1 MQFLPIIRK
10 NSSIVPLGD
19 APENALLRQGKY
31 KNPAPQFYGQQHSCP
46 MNSFHKLI
54 GRSRQMQNLFTLLQ
68 QVAGVD
74 TNVLIT
80 GETGTGKELVAEA
93 LHAISPR
100 RQGPMI
106 KVNCLALV
114 ENLLDSEL
122 FGHVRGAFTGAHAD
136 RTGRVEAA
144 QKGTLFLD
152 EIGDLSQ
159 RIQLKFLRFLQ
170 EKEYERVGES
180 KTRRAD
186 VRIVAATNADLT
198 RRVVEGSFRRDLYYR
213 LKVVNIHMPG
223 LRERAGDIPLL
234 VDHFCRHF
242 AEKFKKRMQGVSPEA
257 MHILLNY
264 PWPGNVRQ
272 LEHALEHGVLL
283 SSEEMVEPGHLPEEI
298 LEHAFKSMHQK
309 GSNEAERE
317 KLVCALEAALGK
329 KTEAARMLGVSR
341 RTIYRKLH
349 KYGLF

>member
-1 MQFLPIIRK
+1 MQYLPIIRK
-10 NSSIVPLGD
+10 DSSTVPLWD
-19 APENALLRQGKY
+19 LPERDLLSQGKL
-31 KNPAPQFYGQQHSCP
+31 KKPDPQFYGQQHSCP

-54 GRSRQMQNLFTLLQ
+54 GRSRQMRNLFTLLQ

-74 TNVLIT
+74 TTLLIT

-100 RQGPMI
+100 RKGPKI

-122 FGHVRGAFTGAHAD
+122 FGHVRGAFTGAHTD

-144 QKGTLFLD
+144 QNGTLFLD

-159 RIQLKFLRFLQ
+159 HIQLKLLRFLQ

-180 KTRRAD
+180 KTSKAD
-186 VRIVAATNADLT
+186 VRIVAATNADLV
-198 RRVVEGSFRRDLYYR
+198 RKVAEGSFRKDLYYR
-213 LKVVNIHMPG
+213 LKVVNIHMPR

-234 VDHFCRHF
+234 VDHFCRLY
-242 AEKFKKRMQGVSPEA
+242 AEKFKKPVQGVSPEA
-257 MHILLNY
+257 MRILLDY

-283 SSEEMVEPGHLPEEI
+283 CSEEMVEPEHLPEEI
-298 LEHAFKSMHQK
+298 LEHNAGARHQQDS
-309 GSNEAERE
+309 GAAERE

-329 KTEAARMLGVSR
+329 KAEAARLLGVSR

-349 KYGLF
+349 RYGLF